1 MICKKTGDEEMKNNE
16 FNEMMIRILNECT
29 NQEQVNIIISALD
42 RNDVDDLMNHVIC
55 EIMKQD

>member
-1 MICKKTGDEEMKNNE
+1 MKNNE

-42 RNDVDDLMNHVIC
+42 RNDVDDLMDYIIC
-55 EIMKQD
+55 EIMKQDW